1 MDLTKYQKIEI
12 VVQCLEALEMPV
24 QEFEDDLRNF
34 LWWESESNDRL
45 LAHAVHE
52 DVSLTRLGH
61 SERGR
66 ACGLLFP
73 VTGDEKHRETV
84 AREIVHSNGG
94 EYPTPGDIL
103 FSCRMHAW
111 PNDLGNW
118 IFEVDCDCPPPDQPS
133 AEALANAEE
142 IVDFFNR
149 NRLGMRWSVEALR
162 QRLARD
168 SQFAARLHGHVLG
181 LDAVLGEFGYVESAD
196 GWRLEFGG
204 SIRSGSGTPFA
215 LSVLRGRMEMGLR
228 MRMPVQLSRRGREP
242 HRRRDGRRSGA
253 RSVLTSDDHR
263 AATPRNP
270 NGS

>member
-94 EYPTPGDIL
+94 EYPAPGTS
-103 FSCRMHAW
+103 FSPVGCMHG
-111 PNDLGNW
+111 PT
-118 IFEVDCDCPPPDQPS
+118 I
-133 AEALANAEE
+133 
-142 IVDFFNR
+142 
-149 NRLGMRWSVEALR
+149 
-162 QRLARD
+162 
-168 SQFAARLHGHVLG
+168 
-181 LDAVLGEFGYVESAD
+181 
-196 GWRLEFGG
+196 
-204 SIRSGSGTPFA
+204 SGTGFSKSTATVPRRTNRR
-215 LSVLRGRMEMGLR
+215 LKR
-228 MRMPVQLSRRGREP
+228 SRT
-242 HRRRDGRRSGA
+242 RRKS
-253 RSVLTSDDHR
+253 
-263 AATPRNP
+263 
-270 NGS
+270 

>member
-12 VVQCLEALEMPV
+12 VVQCLEALEMPI

-61 SERGR
+61 GERGR

-94 EYPTPGDIL
+94 EYPAPGDIL

-111 PNDLGNW
+111 PNNLGNW

-168 SQFAARLHGHVLG
+168 SQFAAHLHGHVLG
-181 LDAVLGEFGYVESAD
+181 LDAALGEFGCVESAD
-196 GWRLEFGG
+196 GWCLEFGG
-204 SIRSGSGTPFA
+204 SIRRQAEHPSPCRFFVEGWRWGYECECPCNCLAEVANPTVGEMVDEA
-215 LSVLRGRMEMGLR
+215 VRGLF
-228 MRMPVQLSRRGREP
+228 
-242 HRRRDGRRSGA
+242 
-253 RSVLTSDDHR
+253 
-263 AATPRNP
+263 
-270 NGS
+270 